1 MRQEQKGGYVLQEA
15 RILKQKAIQIF
26 FFFNTATQS
35 SQSSV
40 YLQLA

>member
-26 FFFNTATQS
+26 FFLTQ
-35 SQSSV
+35 
-40 YLQLA
+40 QLNPHSHQYISN